1 MLTFYYTKMKELI
14 HLRGQTY
21 VILTIIFIIIIA
33 VFAVLNIES
42 VEVTYFFWKVK
53 SPLILIILFS
63 VLLGVIVTT
72 SVSMF
77 KYIQLRRKNRE
88 LKQEIVQLESI
99 LSKHDLLEKEDKN
112 KSS

>member
-1 MLTFYYTKMKELI
+1 MKELI

-53 SPLILIILFS
+53 LPLILIIIFS
-63 VLLGVIVTT
+63 FLLGVIVTT
-72 SVSMF
+72 YVSIF
-77 KYIQLRRKNRE
+77 KYNQHRRKNRE
-88 LKQEIVQLESI
+88 LKQEIVHLEI
-99 LSKHDLLEKEDKN
+99 TLSKQDLLEKEDKN
-112 KSS
+112 KSN

>member
-1 MLTFYYTKMKELI
+1 M
-14 HLRGQTY
+14 RGQTY

>member
-1 MLTFYYTKMKELI
+1 MKELI

-88 LKQEIVQLESI
+88 LKQEIRSEERRVGT
-99 LSKHDLLEKEDKN
+99 KCRAR
-112 KSS
+112 KSRDQ